1 MHWSFLVW
9 ILVGM
14 LCAIRLPILH
24 FTLVVIAGVCVY
36 AVLFH
41 SSYDSAG
48 QLLVW
53 CLIYGALLQFGYVCS
68 HCIFYL
74 MYIRTA
80 AKERRL
86 SRPKIRRGPSPD

>member
-14 LCAIRLPILH
+14 VCAIRVPILH

-36 AVLFH
+36 AVVFSRLMFPPDNCWSGA
-41 SSYDSAG
+41 SSTAR
-48 QLLVW
+48 
-53 CLIYGALLQFGYVCS
+53 LQFGYVCT

-74 MYIRTA
+74 TYIRTA
-80 AKERRL
+80 VKERR
-86 SRPKIRRGPSPD
+86 SSSQKNRSGS

>member
-14 LCAIRLPILH
+14 VCAIRVPILH

-36 AVLFH
+36 AVVFQ
-41 SSYDSAG
+41 SSYVSAG

-53 CLIYGALLQFGYVCS
+53 CLIYGALLQFGYVCT

-74 MYIRTA
+74 TYIRTA
-80 AKERRL
+80 VKERRSSSQKSVRIL
-86 SRPKIRRGPSPD
+86 P